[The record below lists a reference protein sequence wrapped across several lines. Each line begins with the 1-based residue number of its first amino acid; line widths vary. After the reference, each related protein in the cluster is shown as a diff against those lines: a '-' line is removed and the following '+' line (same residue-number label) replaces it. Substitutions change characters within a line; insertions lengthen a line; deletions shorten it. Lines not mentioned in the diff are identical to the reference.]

1 METKEKKKPEVK
13 KPEVK
18 KETKKDTWEVKDRY
32 YHLLNDKSPLTFR
45 INSRH
50 SMRKALMYFDEEKGY
65 NRELRY
71 ATNMKSP
78 FVDEQ
83 KGPVTL
89 GHIVFKDGVLEVP
102 KSQQALQKLLSLY
115 HPNKG
120 KLYAEKDDVQEAVDE
135 LDYLQVEMEA
145 MNAAAAMDVDQA
157 EAILRVEF
165 GSNVSDMTSK
175 ELKRDLL
182 LFARG
187 NPYLFIEL
195 ANDENV
201 ELRNFGIKA
210 VEAGIMKLSQDQR
223 AFTWGSNGRKLMNIP
238 FDENPYSAL
247 AAWFKTDEGVEVY
260 KTIQKKFK

>member
-195 ANDENV
+195 AND
-201 ELRNFGIKA
+201 
-210 VEAGIMKLSQDQR
+210 
-223 AFTWGSNGRKLMNIP
+223 
-238 FDENPYSAL
+238 
-247 AAWFKTDEGVEVY
+247 
-260 KTIQKKFK
+260 